1 MYIFIYYIYIYIY
14 ILHIC
19 IYIYYYMYIYIYVY
33 SIYIILY
40 TLYTHI
46 YIHYI
51 YIWCNLALGNS
62 SAIFLFER
70 NEDGISPQHGGLRG
84 GAPGHWAHWAL
95 GAELRERWGRDVPK
109 AMGKNGKFMGT
120 YGTIWEDR
128 GNSCKLRRMWIWEN
142 QGTSLFENGEM
153 LVPKMLKIMS
163 KDGTLGHSKNMVMGQ
178 HLSPMESIDFSIPI
192 GSMVLVYIYIC

>member
-1 MYIFIYYIYIYIY
+1 
-14 ILHIC
+14 
-19 IYIYYYMYIYIYVY
+19 
-33 SIYIILY
+33 
-40 TLYTHI
+40 
-46 YIHYI
+46 
-51 YIWCNLALGNS
+51 
-62 SAIFLFER
+62 
-70 NEDGISPQHGGLRG
+70 
-84 GAPGHWAHWAL
+84 
-95 GAELRERWGRDVPK
+95 
-109 AMGKNGKFMGT
+109 MGKNGKFMGT

-192 GSMVLVYIYIC
+192 GSMVLVYIC